1 MEEVMSLVEVGPS
14 AFRGVDIPNY
24 DVLTNCM
31 HCGLCLPTC
40 PTYVLTGLEKS
51 SPRGRIRLI
60 KAVADG
66 DLPITD
72 GFVREMNFCLDCQAC
87 ETACPAGVKYG
98 SLVEAAREQIA
109 RGGYEGVI
117 TRLTKKVMMEWTFM
131 RQSRLK
137 VLARFM
143 RLYEV
148 TGLKWFLLK
157 TGLLRML
164 SKQLAAIQP
173 LSPTI
178 SRKFSSDELPEV
190 ILPVGKPRFRVGFLT
205 GCIMDVA
212 FADVNMDTVKLL
224 LHHGCTVVV
233 PKGQACC
240 GSLQAHNG
248 GLEAAREM
256 AKHNIE
262 LFDREDLDYVVLNS
276 AGCGAFMKEYAHLF
290 SGDPEWGD
298 RSMRVSAKTKDITEF
313 LVETGFWPAKPADG
327 PKSMGIVQTAGAV
340 GKGLK
345 GRRVSYHDACHLVHT
360 QKISVQPRE
369 LLKSV
374 SGIEYV
380 ELPEAS
386 WCCGSAGIYNIVQ
399 YDDSMK
405 MLDRKVENIQKI
417 LPDVIV
423 TGNPGCM
430 LQIQHGLREK
440 GLNIELMHTATFLWR
455 ACDRS

>member
-1 MEEVMSLVEVGPS
+1 MSIAESTS
-14 AFRGVDIPNY
+14 AFVGVDIPNY

-40 PTYVLTGLEKS
+40 PTYALTGLEKS

-66 DLPITD
+66 ELAITD

-109 RGGYEGVI
+109 RGNHESFF
-117 TRLTKKVMMEWTFM
+117 TRILKKGMMEWAFK

-137 VLARFM
+137 VIARFM
-143 RLYEV
+143 WLYEA
-148 TGLKWFLLK
+148 TGLKWFLVKFGIFKLF
-157 TGLLRML
+157 
-164 SKQLAAIQP
+164 SKKLDAIQP

-178 SRKFSSDELPEV
+178 SKKFSSDELPEV
-190 ILPVGKPRFRVGFLT
+190 ILPVGKQRFRVGFLT
-205 GCIMDVA
+205 GCIMDIA

-224 LHHGCTVVV
+224 LHHGCAVVV
-233 PKGQACC
+233 PRKQACC

-248 GLEAAREM
+248 GIEAAREM

-262 LFDREDLDYVVLNS
+262 LFDRDDLDFVVLNS
-276 AGCGAFMKEYAHLF
+276 AGCGAFMKEYGHIFAD
-290 SGDPEWGD
+290 DPIWGP
-298 RSMRVSAKTKDITEF
+298 RAKRLSAKSKDITEF
-313 LVETGFWPAKPADG
+313 LVETGYWPNKGQDSQQPN
-327 PKSMGIVQTAGAV
+327 SSTASVHVSASGLR
-340 GKGLK
+340 GK
-345 GRRVSYHDACHLVHT
+345 RISYHDACHLVHT
-360 QKISVQPRE
+360 QKITTQPRD

-374 SGIEYV
+374 PEIEYV
-380 ELPEAS
+380 ELNEAS
-386 WCCGSAGIYNIVQ
+386 WCCGSAGIYNIVR

-417 LPDVIV
+417 HPDIIV

-430 LQIQHGLREK
+430 LQIQHGLRQK
-440 GLNIELMHTATFLWR
+440 GMNVELLHTATFLWR
-455 ACDRS
+455 ACDNS

>member
-1 MEEVMSLVEVGPS
+1 MSLVEPSTS
-14 AFRGVDIPNY
+14 AFQGVDIPNY

-40 PTYVLTGLEKS
+40 PTYALTGLEKS

-72 GFVREMNFCLDCQAC
+72 GFIREMNFCLDCQAC

-109 RGGYEGVI
+109 RGGYEGIV
-117 TRLTKKVMMEWTFM
+117 TRLTKKIMMEWVFM
-131 RQSRLK
+131 RQNRLK
-137 VLARFM
+137 VIALFM
-143 RLYEV
+143 RLYEN

-157 TGLLRML
+157 TGLLRL
-164 SKQLAAIQP
+164 FSKKLDAIQP
-173 LSPTI
+173 LSPSI
-178 SRKFSSDELPEV
+178 SKKFSSDELPEV
-190 ILPVGKPRFRVGFLT
+190 ILPVGKPRFTVGFLT

-212 FADVNMDTVKLL
+212 FAGVNMDTVRLL

-233 PKGQACC
+233 PRGQACC

-256 AKHNIE
+256 ARHVIE
-262 LFDREDLDYVVLNS
+262 IFDRDDLDYIILNS
-276 AGCGAFMKEYAHLF
+276 AGCGAFMKEYGHIF
-290 SGDPEWGD
+290 SDDAMWGP
-298 RSMRVSAKTKDITEF
+298 RAQRVSGKTKDLTEF
-313 LVETGFWPAKPADG
+313 LVETGFWLKRPIGESEKTKRG
-327 PKSMGIVQTAGAV
+327 QTTGSVA
-340 GKGLK
+340 KGLEGK
-345 GRRVSYHDACHLVHT
+345 RVSYHDACHLVHT

-374 SGIEYV
+374 PGIEYV

-386 WCCGSAGIYNIVQ
+386 WCCGSAGIYNIVR

-405 MLDRKVENIQKI
+405 MLDRKVENIRQI
-417 LPDVIV
+417 QPDVIV

-430 LQIQHGLREK
+430 LQIQHGLRET
-440 GLNIELMHTATFLWR
+440 GMNVELMHTATFLWR
-455 ACDRS
+455 ACDPS

>member
-1 MEEVMSLVEVGPS
+1 MSLIESTPS
-14 AFRGVDIPNY
+14 AFQGVDIPNY

-40 PTYVLTGLEKS
+40 PTYALTGLEKS

-66 DLPITD
+66 DLPITN
-72 GFVREMNFCLDCQAC
+72 GFVSEMNFCLDCQAC

-109 RGGYEGVI
+109 RGGYEGFI
-117 TRLTKKVMMEWTFM
+117 TRTTKKVVMEWTFM

-137 VLARFM
+137 LVARLM
-143 RLYEV
+143 RLYEHS
-148 TGLKWFLLK
+148 GMKGFLSK
-157 TGLLRML
+157 TGLLRFF
-164 SKQLAAIQP
+164 SKKLDSIQP
-173 LSPTI
+173 LSPSI

-190 ILPVGKPRFRVGFLT
+190 ILPVGKPRFKVGFLT

-212 FADVNMDTVKLL
+212 FADVNMDTVRLL
-224 LHHGCTVVV
+224 LHHGCEVVV
-233 PKGQACC
+233 PRGQACC

-256 AKHNIE
+256 ARHNIE
-262 LFDREDLDYVVLNS
+262 LFDRDDLDYIVLNS
-276 AGCGAFMKEYAHLF
+276 AGCGAFMKEYGHVF
-290 SGDPEWGD
+290 SDDPEWGP
-298 RSMRVSAKTKDITEF
+298 RAKRVSGKTKDLTEF
-313 LVETGFWPAKPADG
+313 LVETGFTPATQTEDISERKG
-327 PKSMGIVQTAGAV
+327 VQGLESLMSLQ
-340 GKGLK
+340 GK
-345 GRRVSYHDACHLVHT
+345 RVSYHDACHLVHT
-360 QKISVQPRE
+360 QKISSQPRD
-369 LLKSV
+369 LLRSV
-374 SGIEYV
+374 PGIEYV

-386 WCCGSAGIYNIVQ
+386 WCCGSAGIYNITR

-405 MLDRKVENIQKI
+405 MLDRKVENIQLI
-417 LPDVIV
+417 RPDIIV

-440 GLNIELMHTATFLWR
+440 GMNVELMHTATFLWR
-455 ACDRS
+455 ACNVS